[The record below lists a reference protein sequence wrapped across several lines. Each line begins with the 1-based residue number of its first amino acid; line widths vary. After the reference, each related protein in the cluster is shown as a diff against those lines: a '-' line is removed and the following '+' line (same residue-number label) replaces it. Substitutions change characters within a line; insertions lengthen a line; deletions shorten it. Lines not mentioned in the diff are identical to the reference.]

1 MKISFIGSG
10 AVASNTAF
18 MCGTNTICDEI
29 VLLDINENYAKG
41 KAIDLQQAF
50 ILNSKKD
57 ILVVGT
63 NNYSHVKGSD
73 AIVITAGVANKG
85 NFNNREE
92 LLKMNK
98 GIIEQVATSLKSV
111 ISTDEKQPLIIMVT
125 NPLDIILKHFI
136 DFGGFN
142 KTKTIGSGNVLDT
155 GRLQYY
161 IAKELNVPFSQVE
174 TITVGQHGAK
184 MVYLLSKTKVNG
196 IEFFEY
202 TKQHNISKETIET
215 ICKNSTAGSHEII
228 SLLQKEG
235 TIFGP
240 AVSIYNLLNS
250 YINNIE
256 EVFPISVYCNGEYG
270 VKDVCVGCPTI
281 LNGNGVKEV
290 VEYHMTEEEQKD
302 FANAVEFIRNF

>member
-10 AVASNTAF
+10 SVASNTAF
-18 MCGTNTICDEI
+18 MCGLNSICDEI
-29 VLLDINENYAKG
+29 ILLDINENFAKG

-57 ILVVGT
+57 VSVIGT
-63 NNYSHVKGSD
+63 NDYSYVRGSD

-85 NFNNREE
+85 GYSNREE
-92 LLKMNK
+92 LLKTNK
-98 GIIEQVATSLKSV
+98 GIIEQVATSLKTA

-161 IAKELNVPFSQVE
+161 IAKELNIPFNQIE

-202 TKQHNISKETIET
+202 AKQHNISKETIEK
-215 ICKNSTAGSHEII
+215 ICKDSTAGSHEII
-228 SLLQKEG
+228 SLLQREG

-256 EVFPISVYCNGEYG
+256 QIFPISVYCNGEYG
-270 VKDVCVGCPTI
+270 VKDMCVGCPAV
-281 LNGNGVKEV
+281 LNGNGIKDIL
-290 VEYHMTEEEQKD
+290 EYNITEEEKNE
-302 FANAVEFIRNF
+302 FNEAVEFIKSF